1 MVKNLRHIGLINSI
15 LIAIIL
21 FLWNSVFFINGLI
34 GAYSW
39 AILKMI
45 LPIIGFFG
53 VLINI
58 ILFIVGIVKKKKNKN
73 YW

>member
-1 MVKNLRHIGLINSI
+1 MVKNLRQIGLINSI
-15 LIAIIL
+15 LIAIFL
-21 FLWNSVFFINGLI
+21 FLWISVFFINGLI
-34 GAYSW
+34 GAYAW
-39 AILKMI
+39 ALLKMI

-58 ILFIVGIVKKKKNKN
+58 ILFIVGIVKKKKIIN